1 MLAQRSNILPQ
12 LIQIIVQGEKNSA
25 VVLVAPASRRHLS
38 PLVEPGK
45 IAGETPALQNPA
57 PLYLVKRI

>member
-1 MLAQRSNILPQ
+1 MQN
-12 LIQIIVQGEKNSA
+12 IVQGEKSSA

-38 PLVEPGK
+38 PRVEFSK

-57 PLYLVKRI
+57 PLYLIRRI